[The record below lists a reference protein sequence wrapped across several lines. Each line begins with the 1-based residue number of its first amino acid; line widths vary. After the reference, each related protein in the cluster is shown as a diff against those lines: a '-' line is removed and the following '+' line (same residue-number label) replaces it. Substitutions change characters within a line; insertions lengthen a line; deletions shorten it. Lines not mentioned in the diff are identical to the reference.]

1 MEDMKKQ
8 QLEVL
13 EEAKDYCQKVLHCID
28 TVIPELKGDK
38 KDDTDEYLRMT
49 VDAVNNTLEMYNATR
64 SLVQEHSDID
74 EAEVNAAV
82 STLGTALKSG
92 VDDAKADALD
102 GMKNSYRLMV
112 RQLRISLLRNY
123 VCNDGLCLS
132 FVSFYSVLCIR
143 RG

>member
-74 EAEVNAAV
+74 AAV

-102 GMKNSYRLMV
+102 GMKKFIQAYGEAAKN
-112 RQLRISLLRNY
+112 ITAA
-123 VCNDGLCLS
+123 
-132 FVSFYSVLCIR
+132 
-143 RG
+143 

>member
-1 MEDMKKQ
+1 MAVSAFSE
-8 QLEVL
+8 L
-13 EEAKDYCQKVLHCID
+13 YYKVYRMRGNYHGGYEKAA
-28 TVIPELKGDK
+28 VKGDK

-102 GMKNSYRLMV
+102 GMKKFIQAYGEAAKN
-112 RQLRISLLRNY
+112 ITAA
-123 VCNDGLCLS
+123 
-132 FVSFYSVLCIR
+132 
-143 RG
+143 

>member
-64 SLVQEHSDID
+64 SLDID

-102 GMKNSYRLMV
+102 GMKKFIQAYGEAAKNITV
-112 RQLRISLLRNY
+112 A
-123 VCNDGLCLS
+123 
-132 FVSFYSVLCIR
+132 
-143 RG
+143 

>member
-13 EEAKDYCQKVLHCID
+13 EEAKDYWQKVLHCID

-74 EAEVNAAV
+74 EAEINAAV

-102 GMKNSYRLMV
+102 GMKKFIQAYGEAAKN
-112 RQLRISLLRNY
+112 ITAA
-123 VCNDGLCLS
+123 
-132 FVSFYSVLCIR
+132 
-143 RG
+143 

>member
-64 SLVQEHSDID
+64 SLVQEYHCC
-74 EAEVNAAV
+74 VTMYV
-82 STLGTALKSG
+82 
-92 VDDAKADALD
+92 
-102 GMKNSYRLMV
+102 MMV
-112 RQLRISLLRNY
+112 Y
-123 VCNDGLCLS
+123 VCLLCLFIPFYVLGGAKSQKS
-132 FVSFYSVLCIR
+132 FGHYIII
-143 RG
+143 

>member
-8 QLEVL
+8 QLEAL

-102 GMKNSYRLMV
+102 GMKKFIQAYGEAAKN
-112 RQLRISLLRNY
+112 ITAA
-123 VCNDGLCLS
+123 
-132 FVSFYSVLCIR
+132 
-143 RG
+143 

>member
-64 SLVQEHSDID
+64 SLVQ
-74 EAEVNAAV
+74 
-82 STLGTALKSG
+82 
-92 VDDAKADALD
+92 
-102 GMKNSYRLMV
+102 
-112 RQLRISLLRNY
+112 LRISLLRNY